1 MNIPAFLNSFIL
13 TCLLCLSLI
22 SQLQAQDSSVAK
34 LKKNIIRF
42 NLTNPVFFGEQ
53 NLLLGYERVI
63 NHRMS
68 ASVNGGQA
76 SLRKPTLSIFNF
88 SDSSRIQLSK
98 DYTDFGFTLTFDYRF
113 YLQKENKFHA
123 PRGVYIGPYFSYMH
137 FERENNWILTSPNF
151 SGSLKTNLNLNTQM
165 MGIEM
170 GYQFILWK
178 RIALDFILIGPGVT
192 FYQIK
197 TSINTELEG
206 DESNEVLQALK
217 EALASRIP
225 GYSTLL
231 DDLEFNRSGSTS
243 TRSMGFRYVIHLGY
257 NF

>member
-1 MNIPAFLNSFIL
+1 MKFFLRISIWSFL
-13 TCLLCLSLI
+13 FLPSLCGFLR
-22 SQLQAQDSSVAK
+22 AQDSSHTK
-34 LKKNIIRF
+34 LKKNVIRF
-42 NLTNPVFFGEQ
+42 NLTNPVIFGEQ

-98 DYTDFGFTLTFDYRF
+98 DYKDFGFTLTFDYRF

-137 FERENNWILTSPNF
+137 FERENNWSMSTPNF
-151 SGSLKTNLNLNTQM
+151 SGSLKTNLSLNTEM
-165 MGIEM
+165 VGIEM

-192 FYQIK
+192 FYQVK
-197 TSINTELEG
+197 TSINTELTG
-206 DESNEVLQALK
+206 DESNDVLQALK
-217 EALASRIP
+217 DALADRIP
-225 GYSTLL
+225 GYGTLL
-231 DDLEFNRSGSTS
+231 DKLEFDRSGSTS
-243 TRSMGFRYVIHLGY
+243 TSTLGFRYVIHLGY